1 MWTTLVQ
8 ILFLANW
15 FGELLGLWLMAM
27 YVWLRIRNGVD
38 NWVDDTINKIQN
50 RRRDQ

>member
-8 ILFLANW
+8 ILFLVNW
-15 FGELLGLWLMAM
+15 LGGLLGLWLMAM
-27 YVWLRIRNGVD
+27 YVWLRIHNGVD
-38 NWVDDTINKIQN
+38 NWVDDAINKIQN